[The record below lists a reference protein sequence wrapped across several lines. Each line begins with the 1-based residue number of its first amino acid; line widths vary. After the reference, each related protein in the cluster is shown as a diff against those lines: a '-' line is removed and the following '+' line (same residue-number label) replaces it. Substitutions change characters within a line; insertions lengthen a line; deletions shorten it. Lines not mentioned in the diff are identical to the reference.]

1 MVRDIEITAEI
12 LVVIAIVVPLF
23 LLWVAAFIDLF
34 RRKDLGIGKKLMWG
48 TIVVFSAHVGLLLYF
63 VFRPVPPPSGKRL
76 QDKHDRAFGI
86 VTEIE
91 RLHEEHD
98 TGDISDASYLTAKRT
113 LLGLG
118 T

>member
-1 MVRDIEITAEI
+1 MFQDIEITADI

-48 TIVVFSAHVGLLLYF
+48 AIVIFSAHVGLLLYF

-76 QDKHDRAFGI
+76 RDKNDRASGI
-86 VTEIE
+86 VTAIE
-91 RLHEEHD
+91 DLHDDHD
-98 TGDISDASYLTAKRT
+98 AGDITDTAYLTAKRT

>member
-1 MVRDIEITAEI
+1 MDWDIEITAEI

-48 TIVVFSAHVGLLLYF
+48 AIVIFTAHVGLLLYF
-63 VFRPVPPPSGKRL
+63 VFRPVPPPSGKRR
-76 QDKHDRAFGI
+76 QDKNDRASGI

-91 RLHEEHD
+91 RLHEEHEV
-98 TGDISDASYLTAKRT
+98 GNISDASYLTAKRT

>member
-1 MVRDIEITAEI
+1 MVRDIEITVDVLA
-12 LVVIAIVVPLF
+12 VIAIAVPLF
-23 LLWVAAFIDLF
+23 LLWIAAFIDLF

-48 TIVVFSAHVGLLLYF
+48 AIVIFTAHVGLLLYF

-76 QDKHDRAFGI
+76 QDRADRASGI
-86 VTEIE
+86 VTAIE
-91 RLHEEHD
+91 ALHAEHHA
-98 TGDISDASYLTAKRT
+98 GDISDTAYLAAKRT